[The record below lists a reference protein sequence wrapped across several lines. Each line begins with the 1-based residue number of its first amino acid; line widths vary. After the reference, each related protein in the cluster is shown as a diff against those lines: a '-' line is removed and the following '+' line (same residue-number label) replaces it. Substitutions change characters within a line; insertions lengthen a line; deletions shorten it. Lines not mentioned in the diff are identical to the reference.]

1 MRLRFLRPGPSDRRI
16 NQERNHTMPTLYGT
30 TPEFGI
36 KNSESGILVESMNFD
51 GSMEKYE
58 QKDHM
63 GKVIGVYI
71 IDEKLSFSMSGA
83 LPLGGDYTLT
93 MGSTLLLNNTIPP
106 IWNNTPKATT
116 VFIETVKRSMTNTGP
131 VKLDVS
137 GTVYAF
143 GSASSE
149 E

>member
-1 MRLRFLRPGPSDRRI
+1 
-16 NQERNHTMPTLYGT
+16 
-30 TPEFGI
+30 
-36 KNSESGILVESMNFD
+36 MNFD

-58 QKDHM
+58 QKDNM

-71 IDEKLSFSMSGA
+71 IDEKLSFSMGGA
-83 LPLGGDYTLT
+83 LPLDGDFSLT
-93 MGSTLLLNNTIPP
+93 MGSSLLLNNTIPP

-143 GSASSE
+143 GSTPAGE
-149 E
+149 

>member
-1 MRLRFLRPGPSDRRI
+1 
-16 NQERNHTMPTLYGT
+16 MPTLYGT

-36 KNSESGILVESMNFD
+36 KKSESGILVESMNFD

-58 QKDHM
+58 QKDNM
-63 GKVIGVYI
+63 GKVIGIHI
-71 IDEKLSFSMSGA
+71 IDEKLSFSMGGA
-83 LPLGGDYTLT
+83 LPLDGDFSLT

-106 IWNNTPKATT
+106 IWNSTPKATT

-143 GSASSE
+143 GSTPAGE
-149 E
+149 

>member
-1 MRLRFLRPGPSDRRI
+1 
-16 NQERNHTMPTLYGT
+16 MPTLYGT

-36 KNSESGILVESMNFD
+36 KNSESGILIESLNFD

-58 QKDHM
+58 QKDNM
-63 GKVIGVYI
+63 GKVIGVHI
-71 IDEKLSFSMSGA
+71 IDEKLSFSMGGA

-116 VFIETVKRSMTNTGP
+116 TFIETVKRSLTNNGP

-143 GSASSE
+143 GSSTPAGE
-149 E
+149 

>member
-1 MRLRFLRPGPSDRRI
+1 
-16 NQERNHTMPTLYGT
+16 MPTLYGT

-71 IDEKLSFSMSGA
+71 IEGAAGQGGILGPTGQTSRGDLREAGA

>member
-1 MRLRFLRPGPSDRRI
+1 
-16 NQERNHTMPTLYGT
+16 MPTLYGT

-36 KNSESGILVESMNFD
+36 KKSESGILVESMNFD

-58 QKDHM
+58 QKDNM

-71 IDEKLSFSMSGA
+71 IDEKLSFSMGGA
-83 LPLGGDYTLT
+83 LPLDGDFSLT
-93 MGSTLLLNNTIPP
+93 MGSSLLLNNTSPP

-143 GSASSE
+143 GSTPAGE
-149 E
+149 

>member
-1 MRLRFLRPGPSDRRI
+1 
-16 NQERNHTMPTLYGT
+16 MPTLYGT

-36 KNSESGILVESMNFD
+36 KKSESGILVESMNFD

-58 QKDHM
+58 QKENM

-71 IDEKLSFSMSGA
+71 IDEKLSFSMGGA
-83 LPLGGDYTLT
+83 LPLDGDFSLT
-93 MGSTLLLNNTIPP
+93 MGSSLLLNNTIPP

-143 GSASSE
+143 GSTPAGE
-149 E
+149 

>member
-1 MRLRFLRPGPSDRRI
+1 
-16 NQERNHTMPTLYGT
+16 MPTLYGT

-36 KNSESGILVESMNFD
+36 KKSESGILVESMNFD

-58 QKDHM
+58 QKDNM
-63 GKVIGVYI
+63 GKVIGIHI
-71 IDEKLSFSMSGA
+71 IDEKLSFSMGGA
-83 LPLGGDYTLT
+83 LPLDGDYSLT

-143 GSASSE
+143 GSTPAGE
-149 E
+149 